1 MTQNEFRA
9 GMQVILDTFGAAE
22 YPPARMLA
30 IYELVSDLSDFELR
44 SIAKH
49 FVETKPVKWPP
60 LPTHFREAAQ
70 DTRKMRTDRHIE
82 RLASHA
88 GYGDGQSLNR
98 VLDQMGAKS
107 LLDAV
112 YKSAGNSDTARV
124 KKADPIKG
132 DGDGT

>member
-1 MTQNEFRA
+1 MNKIEFGLA
-9 GMQVILDTFGAAE
+9 MQVILDTFGAAE
-22 YPPARMLA
+22 YPPARMLS
-30 IYELVSDLSDFELR
+30 IFDLVSDLSKEELG
-44 SIAKH
+44 SINKH

-112 YKSAGNSDTARV
+112 YKSAGSSDTARV
-124 KKADPIKG
+124 TKSADFEGKG
-132 DGDGT
+132 S